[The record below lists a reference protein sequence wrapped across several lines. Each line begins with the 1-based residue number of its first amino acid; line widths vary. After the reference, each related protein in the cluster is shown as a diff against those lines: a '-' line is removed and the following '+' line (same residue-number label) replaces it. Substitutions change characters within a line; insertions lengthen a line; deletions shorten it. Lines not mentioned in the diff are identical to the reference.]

1 MPLIIDGNN
10 LLHASMPPS
19 LAGLEERGLCRLL
32 ARSPWQ
38 GQRMVVVLDGAPSA
52 LGQIESP
59 EPAVELIWSGP
70 RRSADDVI
78 IDLVQRD
85 SAPRRIVVVSSD
97 HALQR
102 QVKRRRVRVLEAAEF
117 VSVLAGLLGEATGS
131 AGPARPQN
139 LSDDEVDRWL
149 REFGIDDP

>member
-10 LLHASMPPS
+10 LLHAAMPPS
-19 LAGLEERGLCRLL
+19 LAGLDERGLCRLL
-32 ARSPWQ
+32 ARGPWQ
-38 GQRMVVVLDGAPSA
+38 GQRMVVVLDGAPSP

-59 EPAVELIWSGP
+59 EPEVELIWSGP

-78 IDLVQRD
+78 IDLVHRD

-102 QVKRRRVRVLEAAEF
+102 QVKRRRVRVMEAAEF
-117 VSVLAGLLGEATGS
+117 ISVLARGS
-131 AGPARPQN
+131 AELPGSPGTARPQT

-149 REFGIDDP
+149 REFGIEDP